1 MITHP
6 ELPIAQIRIAGAGDE
21 EGEKSEDLGL
31 MNGHIEDML
40 RIAVRM
46 DRKGSRYNWL
56 GEDCEVSLALYSLDN
71 AVRDIASR
79 LPGKDVEARLLPEK
93 YKSPDLIKYVSPQEE
108 IRKKVAFIVYNRE
121 EDKYIKALNPE
132 TKFTTIP
139 LSWAPDRE
147 TVIAVE
153 V

>member
-6 ELPIAQIRIAGAGDE
+6 ELPIAHIWVSGAGDE
-21 EGEKSEDLGL
+21 EGEKSTDLGL

-40 RIAVRM
+40 RIAAQM
-46 DRKGSRYNWL
+46 DMKGSRYNWL
-56 GEDCEVSLALYSLDN
+56 GEDSEVLLTLYPIDD
-71 AVRDIASR
+71 AIRDIASR
-79 LPGKDVEARLLPEK
+79 LPGKDVEKDMLPKE
-93 YKSPDLIKYVSPQEE
+93 YKTPDLLRYVPPQKE
-108 IRKKVAFIVYNRE
+108 INKKVAFIIDNKIKDSYV
-121 EDKYIKALNPE
+121 KALNPE

-147 TVIAVE
+147 TVMAVE